1 MNRKIIIWYNPN
13 KEKYYYKL
21 VWGFYA
27 RYRIGYKNQYNHVVI
42 LIIDR
47 VDIKIAKEP
56 LKTRVLTRII
66 NYLQRKL

>member
-1 MNRKIIIWYNPN
+1 MYKKIIIWYNPN
-13 KEKYYYKL
+13 KKTYYYKL

-27 RYRIGYKNQYNHVVI
+27 DYYIGYKNQFNHEVV

-47 VDIKIAKEP
+47 VDLKLAKEP
-56 LKTRVLTRII
+56 FKKRVLTRII